1 MPLFYRS
8 ESLKMENEDEK
19 NALEYD
25 FESCD
30 SYCKRS
36 CRNIWRTSDNGLANM

>member
-30 SYCKRS
+30 SYYNRS
-36 CRNIWRTSDNGLANM
+36 YRNIGRTSDNVLANM

>member
-36 CRNIWRTSDNGLANM
+36 CRSIRRTSDNGLANM

>member
-30 SYCKRS
+30 SYYNRS
-36 CRNIWRTSDNGLANM
+36 YRNIWRTSDNVLANM